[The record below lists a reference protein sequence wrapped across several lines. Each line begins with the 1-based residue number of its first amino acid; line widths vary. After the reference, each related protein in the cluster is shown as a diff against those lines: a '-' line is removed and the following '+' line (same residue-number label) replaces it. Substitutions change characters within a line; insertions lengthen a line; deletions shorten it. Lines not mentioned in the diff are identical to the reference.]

1 MSLMDWLKEGVEK
14 FKQVIGVGVDRSII
28 EGTALREARIL
39 LGYCESRPLRRGDR
53 GDQVARLQFLLSL
66 LGYRTYTTPI
76 PDGVF
81 GPMTEAAVVDFQRKK
96 GLRPTGVVDKF
107 TAYEIFKEIKFRTRF
122 ASIIPKAV
130 EREITERIERV
141 EKKYPEY
148 FIRMKEGG
156 EERIVVMPKKVE
168 EKEKELKK
176 KILIALAIVAVAL
189 ILRGQQ
195 G

>member
-14 FKQVIGVGVDRSII
+14 FKQVIGVGADRSII
-28 EGTALREARIL
+28 EGTALREARAL

-81 GPMTEAAVVDFQRKK
+81 GPMTEAAVIDFQRKH

-107 TAYEIFKEIKFRTRF
+107 TAYELFKEIQFRTKF
-122 ASIIPKAV
+122 ASIIPRAV
-130 EREITERIERV
+130 EKTLAERV
-141 EKKYPEY
+141 RELERKYPEY
-148 FIRMKEGG
+148 FTTLK
-156 EERIVVMPKKVE
+156 E
-168 EKEKELKK
+168 EKEERVVAMPKRVEETDEELRK
-176 KILIALAIVAVAL
+176 KILIALGIIAAAML
-189 ILRGQQ
+189 LKGD
-195 G
+195 